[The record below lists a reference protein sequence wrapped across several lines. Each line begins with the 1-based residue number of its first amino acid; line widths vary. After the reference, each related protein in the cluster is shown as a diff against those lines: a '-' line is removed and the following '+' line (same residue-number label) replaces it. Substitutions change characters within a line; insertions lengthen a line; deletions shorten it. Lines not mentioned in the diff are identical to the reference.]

1 MIRKHVGLFG
11 WSPSYGFHGRIM
23 ILIRQT
29 FWMVCW
35 MQFYFTVY
43 FSYTYE
49 WRNNFIGLP
58 AILLSGLLLMKT
70 LERFIVKLNQTCY
83 NNLET
88 CKREENT
95 QQATQKYFNKKRNN
109 TVKSTKFHSF
119 DFMWQCS
126 CFHVTWHRH
135 WCYSI
140 LSIVPFDGHLLQQHI
155 NTLSYGEISAEER
168 ESAYFFSNFP

>member
-1 MIRKHVGLFG
+1 MSDYSAGHHRMASMAESWFWFVRHFGWFVECNSILLFTSHIRMNGVTISSVYQQFCSPACSWWKHSRDLLSNLIKHVT
-11 WSPSYGFHGRIM
+11 I
-23 ILIRQT
+23 ILKRVKERKTPNRQ
-29 FWMVCW
+29 
-35 MQFYFTVY
+35 
-43 FSYTYE
+43 
-49 WRNNFIGLP
+49 P
-58 AILLSGLLLMKT
+58 
-70 LERFIVKLNQTCY
+70 
-83 NNLET
+83 
-88 CKREENT
+88 
-95 QQATQKYFNKKRNN
+95 TQKYFNKKRNN